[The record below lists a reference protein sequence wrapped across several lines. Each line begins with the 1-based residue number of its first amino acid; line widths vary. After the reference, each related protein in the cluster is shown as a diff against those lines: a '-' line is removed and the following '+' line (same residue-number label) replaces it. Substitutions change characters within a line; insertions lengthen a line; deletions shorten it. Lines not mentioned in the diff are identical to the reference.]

1 MQKDASQLPAS
12 VPLAS
17 NTSVGGGRE
26 ATMSGVSSKNETK
39 SLTSSKSNKKPTISK
54 VILKIVTDKGAR
66 NRVSLATL
74 KKTVATMGYNVS
86 HSTYHFKRALKGLV
100 DKGMLQQVT
109 GKGASGS
116 FRLGKKGSK
125 SKLKVKR
132 RQQRRRA
139 GRRRIGQRRAGYRRS
154 GQRRSG
160 QRRLLLGSKQGHKR
174 LFKRARGVAKCR
186 CN

>member
-17 NTSVGGGRE
+17 NTSLGGGRE
-26 ATMSGVSSKNETK
+26 ATVAGVSSKNETE
-39 SLTSSKSNKKPTISK
+39 SLTSSKSHKKPTMSK

-132 RQQRRRA
+132 RQQRRQRA
-139 GRRRIGQRRAGYRRS
+139 GRRRIGQRSTGYRRS

-160 QRRLLLGSKQGHKR
+160 QRRSLLGSKRGHKR
-174 LFKRARGVAKCR
+174 LF
-186 CN
+186 